1 LKPKILMLVK
11 GYLMGS
17 KIYITLLVFLVV
29 LGSLKSQDI
38 PPPNPSLV
46 ISIVSGHSV
55 VFVFDEIDEY
65 KNGILNAGQSTFIR
79 IGAVADWKLQFN
91 ADQSIFY
98 GGNNPANQMELNNVG
113 VVVISTGTHQDDGT
127 NIINYAKTAPV
138 ALESNAIT
146 IMKKGTLS
154 NKGYGIRNSFTFNW
168 EMGTGRGNMNNQSML
183 EQFLAADTYNINI
196 VLTLSFF
203 P

>member
-1 LKPKILMLVK
+1 MLVK

>member
-1 LKPKILMLVK
+1 MKPKILMLVK